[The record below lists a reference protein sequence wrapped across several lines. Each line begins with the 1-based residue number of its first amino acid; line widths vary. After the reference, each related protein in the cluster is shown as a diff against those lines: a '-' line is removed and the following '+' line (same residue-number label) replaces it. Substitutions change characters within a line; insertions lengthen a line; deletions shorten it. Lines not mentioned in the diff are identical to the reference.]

1 MVEAIQSNLNPPDLL
16 YCSTDSA
23 LTFLPHMRNNSYCG
37 LATRPVNEPEQSAVN
52 DKAIRILGKFPE
64 VGQRLERQTAR
75 DVIAGKLKSL
85 IAMNM
90 LVPGDTLPG
99 ERELAN
105 VLNVSRETIRSAIQI
120 LAAEGFIEVSQ
131 GSRSKI
137 LAVDLTNIPV
147 TITASRPIDHYDLD
161 SVHAARLLIEVHVV
175 GQAAERV
182 DDAALA
188 QLEALLEAQ
197 QQIKGD
203 VSRFLIS
210 DREFHACIYRACGNP
225 LLADMVTD
233 LYTYMIEFRRMAMA
247 EPNAIEASY
256 ADHLQIF
263 VSLKAHDRG
272 AVVAA
277 FSDHL
282 GRIYKSTR
290 QMQQQVAAAG
300 TG

>member
-1 MVEAIQSNLNPPDLL
+1 MVDAIQSDLNATDLL
-16 YCSTDSA
+16 SCSTVSA
-23 LTFLPHMRNNSYCG
+23 LTFEPYMRNNSYCG
-37 LATRPVNEPEQSAVN
+37 MATVPVDMPEFDLVN
-52 DKAIRILGKFPE
+52 DKAIKILGNVPDI
-64 VGQRLERQTAR
+64 GQRLERQTAR
-75 DVIAGKLKSL
+75 DVIAGKLKTL
-85 IAMNM
+85 IATNL

-99 ERELAN
+99 ERELASL
-105 VLNVSRETIRSAIQI
+105 LNVSRETIRSAIQI
-120 LAAEGFIEVSQ
+120 LAAEGFIGVSQ
-131 GSRSKI
+131 GSRSKV

-161 SVHAARLLIEVHVV
+161 SVHAARLLVELHVV
-175 GQAAERV
+175 GEAAERI

-188 QLEALLEAQ
+188 QLDALLEAQ
-197 QQIKGD
+197 QQIKDD

-247 EPNAIEASY
+247 EPKAIEASY

-263 VSLKAHDRG
+263 KSLQARDRG

-277 FSDHL
+277 FRDHL

-290 QMQQQVAAAG
+290 EMQQQVAVAA